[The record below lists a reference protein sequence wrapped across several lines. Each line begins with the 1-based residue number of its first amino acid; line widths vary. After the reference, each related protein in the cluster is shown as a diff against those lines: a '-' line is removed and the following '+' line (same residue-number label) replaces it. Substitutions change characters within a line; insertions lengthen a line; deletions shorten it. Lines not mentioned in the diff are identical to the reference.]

1 MIETLAIVTFLLSD
15 GGTAID
21 RIYPPGGE
29 YHRQFGHI
37 CERNKMLAAQQV
49 QKMYDEKQ
57 LTPPPNSERILR
69 IDVSCQQRT
78 RV

>member
-1 MIETLAIVTFLLSD
+1 MLETLAIVTFLLSD
-15 GGTAID
+15 GRTAIE

-37 CERNKMLAAQQV
+37 CERNKALASRQV
-49 QKMYDEKQ
+49 QKMYDDKQ

-69 IDVSCQQRT
+69 IDVSCQPST